1 MVMQAAIWVM
11 ASRTRT
17 AGGAGRRVAVAAEA
31 RGAARRAGRAVVA
44 DLAAPLRARDA
55 EPEAALLGNVPLL
68 AGDEAGEDP
77 DEALGDESGE
87 EPGEEPA

>member
-1 MVMQAAIWVM
+1 MLGD
-11 ASRTRT
+11 SRGNIGPKSDRN
-17 AGGAGRRVAVAAEA
+17 